1 MAIVKLAGDVPF
13 DTDKVINGSF
23 GSLTLNGKQ
32 VKEVKSGSAKI
43 EKEYSDV
50 EIAGTF
56 WTAEKLTGIKGSGEF
71 KTAYARD
78 LIVEDELKS
87 LANHKDLKHELTM
100 KLADPDAYNGQ
111 YDYVRYTNVK
121 FKEIPTSD
129 FEAKKLGERTYSFTF
144 VGMELIER
152 IKWTM

>member
-1 MAIVKLAGDVPF
+1 
-13 DTDKVINGSF
+13 
-23 GSLTLNGKQ
+23 
-32 VKEVKSGSAKI
+32 
-43 EKEYSDV
+43 
-50 EIAGTF
+50 
-56 WTAEKLTGIKGSGEF
+56 
-71 KTAYARD
+71 
-78 LIVEDELKS
+78 
-87 LANHKDLKHELTM
+87 M